1 MRRAPDCSM
10 AASCILMLFALAFL
24 LAASWRLRRGGAVR
38 DPAARTWLLI
48 ALIFTAVAA
57 WLQWHTS

>member
-1 MRRAPDCSM
+1 M
-10 AASCILMLFALAFL
+10 AAKYILATLAAAFL
-24 LAASWRLRRGGAVR
+24 LAAVWRWVRRGP
-38 DPAARTWLLI
+38 DPATRTWLLI

>member
-1 MRRAPDCSM
+1 M
-10 AASCILMLFALAFL
+10 AAKYVLAALALVF
-24 LAASWRLRRGGAVR
+24 LAAACGRYLRGRGAK
-38 DPAARTWLLI
+38 DPATRTWLLI

>member
-1 MRRAPDCSM
+1 MQARY
-10 AASCILMLFALAFL
+10 ILAALAAAFL
-24 LAASWRLRRGGAVR
+24 IAAVSRWVR
-38 DPAARTWLLI
+38 NTKRPDPATRTWLLI